1 MIKKKELFE
10 ESGFCKM
17 VLEDVQKQTT
27 YMIKLQDVSV
37 IEGAIQEAALV
48 IHAWSMLASNSTLC
62 LPWVGP
68 LG

>member
-1 MIKKKELFE
+1 
-10 ESGFCKM
+10 M

-48 IHAWSMLASNSTLC
+48 IHA
-62 LPWVGP
+62 
-68 LG
+68 